1 MEFEYNKNK
10 SLTNKQKHGID
21 FEESK
26 ILWLEDNVILPAIT
40 KGESRYM
47 IIGRIK
53 SDIYSCIFTIRKK
66 KIRIISCRKSRRNER
81 KVYYEKIG

>member
-53 SDIYSCIFTIRKK
+53 SDMYSCIFTIRKK
-66 KIRIISCRKSRRNER
+66 KIRIISCRKSRRSER
-81 KVYYEKIG
+81 RIHYEKIS